1 MHHNMR
7 NSVTSCSTSDYK
19 TIKICFTQ
27 QLAHQVLSHHN
38 MHHNTTWFLFCPSA
52 SHTGSD
58 TPPPHVCC
66 VQALNSIASQ
76 TGFGV
81 TDTTNGVINTTTLDD
96 VLSYNVVPG
105 QALTTADFT
114 NGMKLKN
121 MKGETLVVAV
131 RGSSAARMAL
141 AGDATA
147 MIMINN
153 ATIVKGDIAAGKAII
168 HEVDMIL
175 LPRTYQAVLDSITT
189 GDLAA
194 TSEDPLADLEMSS
207 SSDVDDMSSSTMDDP
222 LAGLIASAGDVETE
236 DVEDMPA
243 NATIMMAATTKP
255 TPVVASPAPATA
267 TVVAAT
273 PRPATTTAAITST
286 ATPATVAPQQSGAT
300 TAFLSAMLVAVPALT
315 LLL

>member
-1 MHHNMR
+1 MK
-7 NSVTSCSTSDYK
+7 VI
-19 TIKICFTQ
+19 TIAAAFLVLLGCASAADFATPSEAVKSLPELS
-27 QLAHQVLSHHN
+27 QLAAALDGLPLAAKLDS
-38 MHHNTTWFLFCPSA
+38 PSFIGTIFA
-52 SHTGSD
+52 PTD
-58 TPPPHVCC
+58 D
-66 VQALNSIASQ
+66 ALNSIASQ